1 MIERKQTYVPMVN
14 RLIAIGLVACT
25 APRLVTAQAPRP
37 VTRAEA
43 LAAALAAGPRLAV
56 ARADSGAAAA
66 GVVLAR
72 EFANP
77 VVGFQ
82 YTESTPRHHYTF
94 DLPLD
99 LPWLRTARVG
109 SARAGRDAVLHRYA
123 FERESVT
130 YDADTTYTRGLT
142 AAARARLSIRS
153 AGDAD
158 SLLTLARLRRDAGDA
173 SELDVQLALVSAG
186 QLANAAAADS
196 LEATSALLAVQATMG
211 LPSGTPTISLADTL
225 EADVAP
231 GLTPT
236 APPLL
241 VLAAESQVL
250 AAERAL
256 SFERRS
262 LFTAPSLSLGYDSH
276 DPGGTGGKVLPMIGF
291 GLHVPLFNQN
301 RGAIRL
307 AAAQR
312 DRAQAE
318 LAMAL
323 IETGIARSRAERGL
337 AVARERL
344 QRSGRLVGAANRVAA
359 LSLLAYQEGA
369 AALPSVLE
377 AQRTAREAL
386 TQYFEDLAATRNAA
400 GLLRLL
406 TLTGGRTDR

>member
-82 YTESTPRHHYTF
+82 YTGDTPRHHYTF

-109 SARAGRDAVLHRYA
+109 SALAGRDAVLHRYA

-130 YDADTTYTRGLT
+130 YDADTTYTRALT

-158 SLLTLARLRRDAGDA
+158 SLLILAKLRRDAGDA

-211 LPSGTPTISLADTL
+211 LPSSTPRISLADTL
-225 EADVAP
+225 EAGVAP
-231 GLTPT
+231 ELTPA